1 MDSYRVKDICLVD
14 STFRI
19 GRSKSQIS
27 LFSYDISDNIKIR
40 SYNLIKGLSV
50 RGLLTVTVTVTDKL

>member
-19 GRSKSQIS
+19 WRSKSQIS

-40 SYNLIKGLSV
+40 SYSLIKGLSV
-50 RGLLTVTVTVTDKL
+50 RSLLTVTVTVTNKL